1 MVKALSKAIKKVYNV
16 KPKVCGI
23 GGGTVAALI
32 RRKGYPAAV
41 WSKIHES
48 AHQPN
53 EYTDISNILDDAKIY
68 AHIFMD
74 G

>member
-1 MVKALSKAIKKVYNV
+1 
-16 KPKVCGI
+16 
-23 GGGTVAALI
+23 VAALI

-41 WSKIHES
+41 WSKIHEL

-53 EYTDISNILDDAKIY
+53 EYTDISNIIGDAKVY
-68 AHIFMD
+68 AHIFMN